1 VVTSGR
7 EWKER
12 TNDYTQKKARG
23 RDGKKGEKE
32 KKEKLNKKKK
42 EKTAFLTVAAVL
54 LWSPLMFCVSV
65 SVFLFSVFCS
75 RTIVND
81 TLTRWQQTEFIR
93 RSDYHHWRHFGKNKF
108 DVSLN

>member
-1 VVTSGR
+1 MVTSGR
-7 EWKER
+7 EWNER

-23 RDGKKGEKE
+23 RDGKKGGKRKE
-32 KKEKLNKKKK
+32 RKIEQK

-108 DVSLN
+108 DVLLN